1 MKNLFS
7 INKTDDKNAD
17 VFDSTPYLAARV
29 SEDVKNKMKNAFSA
43 LEEEYV
49 IPEPSAEE
57 LALKKKGNRYWLTC
71 IACFFAAVV
80 LFFGGNKLGIY
91 DTLPYLHL
99 LDMGLLITAVIF
111 NVMARKISRRQLP
124 VQTPP
129 VAADFAKASKL
140 LEEASA
146 AAARELGIPRNATSV
161 DVLPFHY
168 IVKNRELHA
177 ARRKNRFDNISV
189 SLYTQKGDLCL
200 ATAQELFRIPL
211 ADVRGYRSYDEDFEI
226 DMWLKSEEHD
236 SDKYAAYGLRKS
248 GLMGRRGHGYIGLD
262 IGGEYEILIPCYDA
276 SVVKSLL
283 KLTEIQ

>member
-99 LDMGLLITAVIF
+99 LDMGLLIAAVIF

-146 AAARELGIPRNATSV
+146 AAARELGIPRNATPV

-168 IVKNRELHA
+168 IVKNREPHA

-200 ATAQELFRIPL
+200 ATSRELFRIPL